1 MQKNVHDNL
10 FSGHVKFTFW
20 NICFI
25 NMDNTSS
32 HHVLNSSGSNHRVPK
47 MWLLSMLSTLTF
59 HIPPPAGS
67 TGKGSARRAVLFI
80 QYTSTLK
87 PPLYGLRWW
96 EHHAIK
102 SIRGK
107 KVHQWEEHEY
117 CRATFQ
123 VVGGDRHSN
132 SCQRGWGDFPGGQ
145 LRKGL
150 QSTQSK
156 GPLWLPSPIAL
167 AAIGQS
173 SLNMVWTQRC
183 KPALGATSCNSS
195 PSICSGLLVAQS
207 PKFNAQSPG
216 FSMSESHQ
224 NHHANTILGT
234 QSHTNWWKKFC

>member
-1 MQKNVHDNL
+1 
-10 FSGHVKFTFW
+10 
-20 NICFI
+20 
-25 NMDNTSS
+25 
-32 HHVLNSSGSNHRVPK
+32 
-47 MWLLSMLSTLTF
+47 MLTTLTF

-67 TGKGSARRAVLFI
+67 TAKGSARRAVPFI
-80 QYTSTLK
+80 QDTSTLK
-87 PPLYGLRWW
+87 PLLYGLRWW

-107 KVHQWEEHEY
+107 KVYQWEEHEY

-132 SCQRGWGDFPGGQ
+132 SCQRGCGDIPGGQ

-156 GPLWLPSPIAL
+156 RPLLLPSPIAL

-173 SLNMVWTQRC
+173 NLNMAWTQRC
-183 KPALGATSCNSS
+183 KPTLGATSCNSS

-216 FSMSESHQ
+216 FNVRESHQ
-224 NHHANTILGT
+224 NHHANTILGA
-234 QSHTNWWKKFC
+234 QSHTTGKRNSASKSEFLTRLSSWSQNWPRALQGPGALQDIWSTSHISVGGGGW